1 MQDKPFGEEFNEILY
16 KFLLRPESP
25 PSDTLRVAS
34 LYSGGR
40 IHAAV
45 KGLGLDVVWEHQ
57 PTDTRRPDFEQIPPI
72 DFLVATVPDDQKAA
86 IDYVL
91 RYLRVRRPWVFLLVR
106 EDEDAGLLWRMQD
119 ETHQLG
125 YVVNRTVQGGCSFL
139 VGTLGQDLPDQT
151 GGMGKGESLV
161 GRLIRECAE
170 REKGC

>member
-16 KFLLRPESP
+16 KFLLRPKSP
-25 PSDTLRVAS
+25 PSATLRVAS

-45 KGLGLDVVWEHQ
+45 QELGLDVVWEHH
-57 PTDTRRPDFEQIPPI
+57 PTDMRRPDFEEIPPI

-106 EDEDAGLLWRMQD
+106 EDEDAELLWRVQD
-119 ETHQLG
+119 ETHRLG
-125 YVVNRTVQGGCSFL
+125 YVVNRTVRGGMSFL
-139 VGTLGQDLPDQT
+139 VGTLGQDLPDQD
-151 GGMGKGESLV
+151 GKGESLV
-161 GRLIRECAE
+161 GRLIRVCAKSE
-170 REKGC
+170 PED

>member
-34 LYSGGR
+34 LYAGGR
-40 IHAAV
+40 ISSV
-45 KGLGLDVVWEHQ
+45 VEELDLDVVWEHQ
-57 PTDTRRPDFEQIPPI
+57 PTDTALPDFEKIPYI
-72 DFLVATVPDDQKAA
+72 DFLVATVPDDQKAG

-106 EDEDAGLLWRMQD
+106 ENGDATLLWRVQ
-119 ETHQLG
+119 ERTARLG
-125 YVVNRTVQGGCSFL
+125 YVVNRTVRGGCSFL

-151 GGMGKGESLV
+151 EGESLV
-161 GRLIRECAE
+161 ERLIRECAGG
-170 REKGC
+170 R